1 MSKYSNSAGKPLS
14 GLASLNPS
22 LTASVADSVIS
33 DINSGNT
40 VFTNVTIT
48 GGQIDGAIIGNN
60 NAVILNA
67 TTITSGTPGTG
78 YSVCFY
84 GNIIGDSACWLPNSG
99 TWNIQGD
106 LTVRD
111 ISDLG
116 NIRISTNTIRATNT
130 NGNINLNPNGTGIL
144 TINSGINNQTLSG
157 NIIFNSS
164 NGYYQVNSNINT
176 LTSNSNTNINSINGN
191 INLTTGTE
199 SPINFNISFIS
210 TGTTSVTITTSS
222 PSNFVIGQIIHISNS
237 NSTPNINGNFIV
249 TTIISSVSF
258 TISVETPVT
267 SIGTSGFVRAD
278 NSIYLNSND
287 SIFIP
292 TNVPIVF
299 GNNSANSSIIF
310 DGTNTNIDSQ
320 NTIINGNLT
329 VNGITTSIESSV
341 VTIDD
346 PVFNLGGTETYTIS
360 DSMDRGI
367 SFHYYNAGNKIGF
380 FGRNNITGCFTYIPD
395 ATEIN
400 NVYTGTPGCANFGA
414 LTVSSINI
422 QGGIIDNISTLNTCN
437 IFCSNNLTITGTTS
451 TTFTTPNATFTS
463 NVNVNGILTVN
474 TITSSTGNL
483 NINSSSSI
491 TFTTP
496 NANFTGNVNVNNGT
510 LSVNNL
516 SVSGNVTG
524 ISLTQVQLK
533 EHLNVTNLSS
543 VSPTANTNITF
554 INVTTSGIAT
564 GTLLPPNTDG
574 FEKKIMA
581 SSIVIGGQYRLYCP
595 VGILLDS
602 DTGSTI
608 AKYIE
613 FNYPGQSIYLIWDN
627 LLSCYITIS
636 ASACCFS

>member
-48 GGQIDGAIIGNN
+48 GGQIDGAVIGNN
-60 NAVILNA
+60 NAVVLNA

-78 YSVCFY
+78 FSVCFY
-84 GNIIGDSACWLPNSG
+84 GNIIGDSACWMPNSG

-130 NGNINLNPNGTGIL
+130 NGNINLTPNGTGIL
-144 TINSGINNQTLSG
+144 TINSGISNQTLNG

-164 NGYYQVNSNINT
+164 NGYYSLNSNVNTLISELDTNINT
-176 LTSNSNTNINSINGN
+176 SNGDIK
-191 INLTTGTE
+191 LTTGLN
-199 SPINFNISFIS
+199 PVNFNISFIS
-210 TGTTSVTITTSS
+210 TGQTTVTVTTTSTH
-222 PSNFVIGQIIHISNS
+222 NF
-237 NSTPNINGNFIV
+237 NINQRIYITNTNNNVNGSFIILA
-249 TTIISSVSF
+249 IISSVSF
-258 TISVETPVT
+258 TIATTVT
-267 SIGTSGFVRAD
+267 SIGTTGFVRAD
-278 NSIYLNSND
+278 NSIYFNSND
-287 SIFIP
+287 SIYIP
-292 TNVPIVF
+292 EGVPLVF
-299 GNNSANSSIIF
+299 GNDAAVSSIFF

-329 VNGITTSIESSV
+329 VNGITTSIHSTT

-400 NVYTGTPGCANFGA
+400 NVYTGIPGCATFGA
-414 LTVSSINI
+414 LTVSSINV
-422 QGGIIDNISTLNTCN
+422 QGTLNTCN
-437 IFCSNNLTITGTTS
+437 IFCSNNLTITGTNT
-451 TTFTTPNATFTS
+451 TTFTTPNATFTG
-463 NVNVNGILTVN
+463 NVNVSGVLTVN
-474 TITSSTGNL
+474 TINSTGNL
-483 NINSSSSI
+483 SINSSISA

-496 NANFTGNVNVNNGT
+496 TANFSGNVNINSGT

-516 SVSGNVTG
+516 SVSVNVTG

-533 EHLNVTNLSS
+533 EHLNVTSATS

-564 GTLLPPNTDG
+564 GTLLAPNTDG

-581 SSIVIGGQYRLYCP
+581 SSILSGGKYRLYCP

-602 DTGSTI
+602 DTRSTI

-613 FNYPGQSIYLIWDN
+613 FNYPGQSIYMIWD
-627 LLSCYITIS
+627 SIKSYYIIIS